1 MIVVMSMVVPV
12 VMVVVVV
19 PVVMVVVVV
28 PVVFLLRLGLATIVP
43 DQADAEDTRH
53 DGCDKTDDRS
63 HNGGDE
69 AEKSVRD
76 EDGVGPGFRRR
87 NQEGHAG

>member
-1 MIVVMSMVVPV
+1 MIVVMSMVVTV
-12 VMVVVVV
+12 VMVVVGVS
-19 PVVMVVVVV
+19 
-28 PVVFLLRLGLATIVP
+28 VVFFAGLGLATIVP
-43 DQADAEDTRH
+43 DQADAEDTCH
-53 DGCDKTDDRS
+53 DGRDETDDRS

-69 AEKSVRD
+69 AEKSIRD